1 MPACEQQLWPD
12 LAYTVA
18 MNDQGQDVNCQPCG
32 VAPPS
37 EWRIVHVRVLLLIL
51 GCSSLL
57 LAQTA
62 QDFTRIYDSYLAAVK
77 TGDYSKTSA
86 FLSAEVRDQLKTPDD
101 QATYMEMMKAMAPT
115 HYETGSLNL
124 SDDKQT
130 ADVDLIVTM
139 AVPEEVQKERN
150 LPPTQRAEMVLK
162 FVKEAGQWK
171 MGPPLLMGDPEKRAR
186 PTDFNMGSRADYVEG
201 SNTEV
206 GGPILKAEKQA
217 AGTVFLLR
225 MTDEEIAV
233 FVPAAKVSDA
243 FVPGRILVVHG
254 GDHKT
259 EKLKFWADDAA
270 LYQEP
275 ASQ

>member
-1 MPACEQQLWPD
+1 M
-12 LAYTVA
+12 
-18 MNDQGQDVNCQPCG
+18 
-32 VAPPS
+32 
-37 EWRIVHVRVLLLIL
+37 
-51 GCSSLL
+51 
-57 LAQTA
+57 
-62 QDFTRIYDSYLAAVK
+62 
-77 TGDYSKTSA
+77 
-86 FLSAEVRDQLKTPDD
+86 RDQLKAPDD
-101 QATYMEMMKAMAPT
+101 QAAYMEMMKAMAPM
-115 HYETGSLNL
+115 HYETVSLTM
-124 SDDKQT
+124 SESGQ
-130 ADVDLIVTM
+130 AGDVDLIVTM
-139 AVPEEVQKERN
+139 AVPEAVQKERN
-150 LPPTQRAEMVLK
+150 LPPTQRAEMILE

-206 GGPILKAEKQA
+206 GGSILKAEKQA

-233 FVPAAKVSDA
+233 FVPAAKVSNE

-275 ASQ
+275 ASK